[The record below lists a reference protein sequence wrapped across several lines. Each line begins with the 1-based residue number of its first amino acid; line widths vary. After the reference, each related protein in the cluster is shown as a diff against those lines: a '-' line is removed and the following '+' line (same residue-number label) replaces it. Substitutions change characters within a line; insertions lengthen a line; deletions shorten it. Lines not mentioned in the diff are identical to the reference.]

1 MTLEERRGRILDRY
15 PKWENWTI
23 WEWFEKT
30 EESCPQE
37 IFYIDDAVSYSYRQ
51 VGGMAREAAKTMR
64 SMGVRRGEP
73 VAILMGNR
81 VEFAAFTFGAA
92 RLGAVKVPINR
103 QCGAGEIRYILER
116 TQARLLVTDRP
127 ELVSQVGDLPT
138 KIMSWEELQEAGRN
152 PGPGQAEV
160 CSGSDPGEMEVG
172 TKPGQGKGK
181 AAGDPGQGAEEVGS
195 VSAES
200 LCDIIFTSG
209 STGNPKG
216 VMLTHSGLLR
226 AAFASCLNRGLE
238 FGWRFYIPIPL
249 YHVYGYVE
257 GLLCAVIMGGSLVTL
272 RDKFQPQA
280 ALQQM
285 EAAGV
290 NDILSVPF
298 IMQKLLESPELD
310 KTDLGQLKAIYCSAS
325 ACPKNLWKEIRERF
339 PHREVITGYGMTEV
353 CGASL
358 QTDPGDPWETTV
370 DYVGKIL
377 WGGPAGVP
385 EWGDHLIS
393 YRVVLADGREAAARE
408 FGELICKGP
417 VVTKGYY
424 QDLKATERAF
434 TPEGWFKTGDIGYFD
449 ENGYLRLLG
458 RCNDIYKINGENV
471 SPQFL
476 DRVIQRCPEVEA
488 VETVGV
494 PDPKVGWIGVAFID
508 NGQRGKESQE
518 RIREWCRKNLASFQV
533 PHRFFFESSSGW
545 PRTTNGKIQKYKLRQ
560 IARERLEEEDDRL
573 SRDRGENRMSAY
585 GFQQSACLSGQ

>member
-1 MTLEERRGRILDRY
+1 MTLEERRGRILGRY
-15 PKWENWTI
+15 PRWENLTI
-23 WEWFEKT
+23 WEWFERT
-30 EESCPQE
+30 EKACSQE
-37 IFYIDDAVSYSYRQ
+37 IFYIDDALSYSYGQ
-51 VGGMAREAAKTMR
+51 VGHMARESAEAMR
-64 SMGVRRGEP
+64 TLGVRPGEP

-103 QCGAGEIRYILER
+103 QCGIGEIRYILER
-116 TQARLLVTDRP
+116 TKARLLVTDRQDLSHGL
-127 ELVSQVGDLPT
+127 EDLPV
-138 KIMSWEELQEAGRN
+138 KIMAWEELREVGRN
-152 PGPGQAEV
+152 PQAK
-160 CSGSDPGEMEVG
+160 SGSADSSLQPGRGE
-172 TKPGQGKGK
+172 
-181 AAGDPGQGAEEVGS
+181 A
-195 VSAES
+195 

-238 FGWRFYIPIPL
+238 FGWRFYVPIPL

-257 GLLCAVIMGGSLVTL
+257 GLLCAVIMEGSLVTL
-272 RDKFQPQA
+272 RDKFQA
-280 ALQQM
+280 ETALGQM
-285 EAAGV
+285 EATGV

-298 IMQKLLESPELD
+298 IMQKLLESPNLE
-310 KTDLGQLKAIYCSAS
+310 KTDLGKLKAIYCSAS
-325 ACPKNLWKEIRERF
+325 ACPKNLWREIRERF
-339 PHREVITGYGMTEV
+339 PNREVITGYGMTEV

-358 QTDPGDPWETTV
+358 QTDPRDSLETTV

-377 WGGPAGVP
+377 EGGPAGVP
-385 EWGDHLIS
+385 KWENKLIS
-393 YRVVLADGREAAARE
+393 YRVVLADGKEAAARE

-424 QDLKATERAF
+424 RDPKATERAF
-434 TPEGWFKTGDIGYFD
+434 TPEGWFRTGDIGYFE

-476 DRVIQRCPEVEA
+476 DRVIQRCPGVEA

-494 PDPKVGWIGVAFID
+494 PDPKLGWIGVAFID
-508 NGQRGKESQE
+508 NGQGGQESQE
-518 RIREWCRKNLASFQV
+518 TIREWCRKNLAPFQV
-533 PHRFFFESSSGW
+533 PHRFFFESSSCW

-573 SRDRGENRMSAY
+573 PRDQGENRMSAY

>member
-51 VGGMAREAAKTMR
+51 VGQMAREAAKAMR
-64 SMGVRRGEP
+64 VLGVRPGEP

-92 RLGAVKVPINR
+92 SLGAVKVPINR
-103 QCGAGEIRYILER
+103 QCGPGEIRYILER

-127 ELVSQVGDLPT
+127 DLVSQLGELPA
-138 KIMSWEELQEAGRN
+138 KIMSWEELQEVGSGSEPEQAEADSGSEPR
-152 PGPGQAEV
+152 QAEV
-160 CSGSDPGEMEVG
+160 GSDSEPGLAKADSSSEPGLAG
-172 TKPGQGKGK
+172 T
-181 AAGDPGQGAEEVGS
+181 GS

-272 RDKFQPQA
+272 RDKFQPEA
-280 ALQQM
+280 ALRQM

-310 KTDLGQLKAIYCSAS
+310 KTDLGRLKAIYCSAS
-325 ACPKNLWKEIRERF
+325 ACPKNLWKEIREAF

-358 QTDPGDPWETTV
+358 QTDPRDSWETTV

-385 EWGDHLIS
+385 EWDNHLIS

-424 QDLKATERAF
+424 RDSKATESAF
-434 TPEGWFKTGDIGYFD
+434 TREGWFKTGDIGYFD

-573 SRDRGENRMSAY
+573 PRDRGENRMSAY